1 MTTIKEKKGA
11 VGFLFGFMAAVLG
24 FAAWRGSGG
33 NAQVIAAL
41 LGIGAV
47 VFLIALILWIRR
59 PTPFLAISPE
69 EIWYGSLGQ
78 DGQKIDR
85 NESGRLRFKEGFQK
99 SGWFLILADE
109 RDGTG
114 LLMTGFD
121 MNEVA
126 AACVAHGWTFAVAD

>member
-1 MTTIKEKKGA
+1 MTTIKEKKSA
-11 VGFLFGFMAAVLG
+11 VGGLFGFMVVVLG
-24 FAAWRGSGG
+24 FAAWRGLTGTGG
-33 NAQVIAAL
+33 VVAVL
-41 LGIGAV
+41 LGVGAV
-47 VFLIALILWIRR
+47 IFLVALILWIRR

-85 NESGRLRFKEGFQK
+85 DESGRLRFKEGFQS
-99 SGWFLILADE
+99 SGWFLIQADHPD
-109 RDGTG
+109 RTG

-126 AACVAHGWTFAVAD
+126 AACVAHGWTFEAAE

>member
-1 MTTIKEKKGA
+1 VTKIEEKKGQ

-33 NAQVIAAL
+33 NALVIAAL

-47 VFLIALILWIRR
+47 IFLIALILWIRR

-69 EIWYGSLGQ
+69 QIWYGSEGQ
-78 DGQKIDR
+78 KGQKIER
-85 NESGRLRFKEGFQK
+85 NESGRLQYIQGFRR
-99 SGWFLILADE
+99 SGWFLVLAEDRE
-109 RDGTG
+109 GAG

-126 AACVAHGWTFAVAD
+126 AACVSHGWTFATD